1 MVLAP
6 VVGVKLAEAMS
17 TRPGFDK
24 TLIRWR
30 RWQKEFVTEESAKET
45 VKTIACGNAGCCGV
59 LVVTRVRST
68 TIIAHETA
76 GALGIRRSPRP
87 LWAEDSS
94 KSLGRFA
101 P

>member
-17 TRPGFDK
+17 TRPGFDN

-45 VKTIACGNAGCCGV
+45 VKTIACGNAG
-59 LVVTRVRST
+59 
-68 TIIAHETA
+68 
-76 GALGIRRSPRP
+76 
-87 LWAEDSS
+87 
-94 KSLGRFA
+94 
-101 P
+101 